1 MRAREKLLPKK
12 APVRIPTRDRGRP
25 STPFLRERILS
36 SAMFLFA
43 QTEFDRVTIDE
54 VAARA
59 GVGKGSVYRQFGSK
73 EELYAGAVINGFIQL
88 QQEIKASLKDRIS
101 FADRLETIIGLTIRY
116 FWTRR
121 QFFEFLRDPRAVP
134 PRQERLYRSERANL
148 SLMIREVIEAAAAK
162 AVIRR
167 EIDSRLAAE
176 ALLGMV
182 RGINRYAREYTSPAT
197 ATRTVVSIF
206 LNGCTRDANLTE
218 SVPRGTR
225 EGRA

>member
-1 MRAREKLLPKK
+1 MSAREKLLPKK
-12 APVRIPTRDRGRP
+12 ARSRATARDRGRP

-54 VAARA
+54 VAERA

-101 FADRLETIIGLTIRY
+101 FAERLETIIGLTIRY

-134 PRQERLYRSERANL
+134 ARQERLYRSERANL
-148 SLMIREVIEAAAAK
+148 ALMIREVIEAAAAK
-162 AVIRR
+162 GAVRR
-167 EIDSRLAAE
+167 DLDSRLAAE

-182 RGINRYAREYTSPAT
+182 RGINRYAREYTSPA
-197 ATRTVVSIF
+197 AASRTVVSIF
-206 LNGCTRDANLTE
+206 LNGCMRDA
-218 SVPRGTR
+218 GTNGGAR
-225 EGRA
+225 EGRD

>member
-1 MRAREKLLPKK
+1 MSAREKPLSKK
-12 APVRIPTRDRGRP
+12 TPIRTPTRDRGRP

-36 SAMFLFA
+36 SAMYLFA

-54 VAARA
+54 VAERA

-88 QQEIKASLKDRIS
+88 QQEIKASLKDGSS
-101 FADRLETIIGLTIRY
+101 FAERLETIVGLTIRY

-134 PRQERLYRSERANL
+134 ARQERLYRSERANL
-148 SLMIREVIEAAAAK
+148 ALIIREVIEVAAAK
-162 AVIRR
+162 SVIRHDL
-167 EIDSRLAAE
+167 DSRLAAE

-182 RGINRYAREYTSPAT
+182 RGINRYAREYTSPA
-197 ATRTVVSIF
+197 AAARTVVSIF
-206 LNGCTRDANLTE
+206 LNGCMRDAGPNGCST
-218 SVPRGTR
+218 RAAR

>member
-1 MRAREKLLPKK
+1 MSAREKPLPGKGP
-12 APVRIPTRDRGRP
+12 ARALNRDRGRP

-36 SAMFLFA
+36 SAMHLFA

-54 VAARA
+54 VAERA

-73 EELYAGAVINGFIQL
+73 EELYAGAVINGFIEL
-88 QQEIKASLKDRIS
+88 QQEIRASLKDRVS
-101 FADRLETIIGLTIRY
+101 FAERLETIIGLTIRY

-134 PRQERLYRSERANL
+134 PRQERLYRAERANL

-162 AVIRR
+162 GVIRR
-167 EIDSRLAAE
+167 DLDSRLAAE

-182 RGINRYAREYTSPAT
+182 RGINRYAREHTSPTA
-197 ATRTVVSIF
+197 ATRTVVAIF
-206 LNGCTRDANLTE
+206 LNGCVRDANANE
-218 SVPRGTR
+218 AAPRGAR
-225 EGRA
+225 EGRS

>member
-1 MRAREKLLPKK
+1 MH
-12 APVRIPTRDRGRP
+12 
-25 STPFLRERILS
+25 
-36 SAMFLFA
+36 LFA

-54 VAARA
+54 VAERA

-73 EELYAGAVINGFIQL
+73 EELYTGAVINGFIEL
-88 QQEIKASLKDRIS
+88 QQEIRASLKDRIS
-101 FADRLETIIGLTIRY
+101 IADRLETIIGLTIRY

-134 PRQERLYRSERANL
+134 PRQERLYRAERANL
-148 SLMIREVIEAAAAK
+148 SLMIREVIDAAAAK

-167 EIDSRLAAE
+167 DLDSRLAAE

-182 RGINRYAREYTSPAT
+182 RGINRYARDYTSPAA

-206 LNGCTRDANLTE
+206 LHGCRCDGGA
-218 SVPRGTR
+218 SGCAPGGARVS
-225 EGRA
+225 RAC

>member
-1 MRAREKLLPKK
+1 MSAREKPLPRKGP
-12 APVRIPTRDRGRP
+12 ARALNRDRGRP

-36 SAMFLFA
+36 SAMHLFA

-54 VAARA
+54 VAERA

-73 EELYAGAVINGFIQL
+73 EELYAGAVVNGFIEL
-88 QQEIKASLKDRIS
+88 QQEIRASLKDRVT
-101 FADRLETIIGLTIRY
+101 FADRLETIIGLTIKY

-134 PRQERLYRSERANL
+134 PRQERLYRAERANL
-148 SLMIREVIEAAAAK
+148 ALMIREVIESAATK
-162 AVIRR
+162 GVIRR
-167 EIDSRLAAE
+167 ELDSRLAAE

-182 RGINRYAREYTSPAT
+182 RGINRYAREYTSPAA

-206 LNGCTRDANLTE
+206 LNGCVRDANA
-218 SVPRGTR
+218 SDSAARAVR